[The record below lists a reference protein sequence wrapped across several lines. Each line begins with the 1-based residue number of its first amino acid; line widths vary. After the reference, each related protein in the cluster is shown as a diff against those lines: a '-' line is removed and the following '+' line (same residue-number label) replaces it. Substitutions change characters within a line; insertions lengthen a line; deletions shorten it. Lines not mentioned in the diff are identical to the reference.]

1 MSQLTV
7 RQAILA
13 DLDALTPLFDAY
25 RQFYGRDSDLPAARA
40 FLLARFEHGQSIL
53 FIAHDGDTGIGF
65 TQLYPSFSSVS
76 LARTFILNDLFVAAA
91 HRQRGVG
98 SALMAAAKAHAQ
110 TLGAIRLS
118 LSTAKG
124 NTVAQSTYA
133 ANGWQRDEQFFV
145 YHLPTSL

>member
-1 MSQLTV
+1 MSTPTI
-7 RQAILA
+7 RQATLA

-25 RQFYGRDSDLPAARA
+25 RQFYGQACDLAATRA
-40 FLLARFEHGQSIL
+40 FLLARFEHGQSIV
-53 FIAHDGDTGIGF
+53 FIAHDGAQAIGF

-76 LARTFILNDLFVAAA
+76 LARTFILNDLFVDAA

-110 TLGAIRLS
+110 TLGAIRLT
-118 LSTAKG
+118 LSTARD

-133 ANGWQRDEQFFV
+133 ANGWQRDERFFV
-145 YHLPTSL
+145 YHLATHC